1 MRRSVRN
8 ALAIV
13 GGLGAVLIGFVLLRA
28 MPDAGGIMDVLP
40 SVLLGV
46 GCGAFGYGAGD
57 AISAQILKK
66 DPELAREL
74 EIEQQDER
82 RMMIAERSKARAFDM
97 MTYALGA
104 LMLCFTLMKVDMSVV
119 LLLVGVYLV
128 IEGYAVYQMV
138 KLDKEM

>member
-13 GGLGAVLIGFVLLRA
+13 GGLGAVVIGFVLLRT
-28 MPDAGGIMDVLP
+28 MPDASGLMDVLP
-40 SVLLGV
+40 FVFIGV

-57 AISAQILKK
+57 AISAHVLKK

-74 EIEQQDER
+74 EIEQKDER
-82 RMMIAERSKARAFDM
+82 RVMIAERSKARAFDV

-104 LMLCFTLMKVDMSVV
+104 LMLCFALMKVELSVV
-119 LLLVGVYLV
+119 LLLVGTYLAV
-128 IEGYAVYQMV
+128 EGYAVYQMV
-138 KLDKEM
+138 KLDQEM

>member
-66 DPELAREL
+66 DRSQTYSPNGS
-74 EIEQQDER
+74 IPS
-82 RMMIAERSKARAFDM
+82 AESYDYYIISLPPRKPA
-97 MTYALGA
+97 
-104 LMLCFTLMKVDMSVV
+104 
-119 LLLVGVYLV
+119 
-128 IEGYAVYQMV
+128 
-138 KLDKEM
+138 

>member
-1 MRRSVRN
+1 MRRNVRN

-13 GGLGAVLIGFVLLRA
+13 SGLAAVLLGFVLSRTMA
-28 MPDAGGIMDVLP
+28 DVGGIMDVLP

-46 GCGAFGYGAGD
+46 GCGAFGYGSGD
-57 AISAQILKK
+57 AISGHILKK
-66 DPELAREL
+66 DPALAREL
-74 EIEQQDER
+74 EIEQKDER
-82 RMMIAERSKARAFDM
+82 RVTIAERSKARAFDM

-104 LMLCFTLMKVDMSVV
+104 LMLCFALMKVELSVV
-119 LLLVGVYLV
+119 LLLVGVYLA

>member
-13 GGLGAVLIGFVLLRA
+13 GGLGAVLIGFVLLRT

-66 DPELAREL
+66 DPELAR
-74 EIEQQDER
+74 
-82 RMMIAERSKARAFDM
+82 AFDM

-119 LLLVGVYLV
+119 LLFVGVYLV

>member
-13 GGLGAVLIGFVLLRA
+13 GGFGRGVDWFCVTAY
-28 MPDAGGIMDVLP
+28 DAGCRWHHGCVAVCAYWCGLW
-40 SVLLGV
+40 GV
-46 GCGAFGYGAGD
+46 WLWRGD

-66 DPELAREL
+66 DPELAQEL

-82 RMMIAERSKARAFDM
+82 RVMIAERSKARAFDM

-104 LMLCFTLMKVDMSVV
+104 LMLCFALMKVELSWCF
-119 LLLVGVYLV
+119 YLWV
-128 IEGYAVYQMV
+128 FI
-138 KLDKEM
+138 